1 MTPQELGLPSKFQSF
16 RTEIDQAGVIFQ
28 LASSPSPVSV
38 LCAPP
43 GAGKSPIYIGTSK
56 LMALLADNPNFRTLI
71 LVKTKALEDQLLSEF
86 SSIGM
91 VGIRGHSNYSCAD
104 LSFGEDEELLDMQCS
119 GRRGGICFYN
129 EKVQECLSSN
139 LVVTNNAHW
148 FHTEN
153 CNDGGRL
160 GRFDLIIIDEAH
172 KVHNTLVD
180 FVSIKLDE
188 SLFFRRLRLKLP
200 KEFTYLTWSK
210 FADKALYAVQDTLE
224 DQFLSRKQQI
234 VLEKLEKAIKRIDF
248 EVLPSIDKWRMIPG
262 IKGLTLSPVW
272 GRDYAERFLFRGIP
286 QSIFCS
292 ATINKKTP
300 ELFGI
305 EESGSEYIEVGS
317 SFEKQRRPF
326 YYLPVYVIDYKISDH
341 WIREVVRRIEELIE
355 TRTIALNWKGI
366 IHSISYKWSDRIFA
380 ALKPEYRELAYI
392 HNSRNAKDVI
402 DAFRSE
408 SQGCV
413 LISPIVQEGHDFAD
427 DLCRYQVIW
436 KVPFVDSRDPLVEAR
451 AKEDKTY
458 RTMLA
463 IEAMEQMYGRPVR
476 NFNDWAETYIFD
488 KHWQHF
494 RNQFGFHKWF
504 RLAWRQV
511 DRMPEPLNFD

>member
-1 MTPQELGLPSKFQSF
+1 MLTPQELGMPEKFISF
-16 RTEIDQAGVIFQ
+16 REEIDQAGVIFS
-28 LASSPSPVSV
+28 LASSSFPVSV

-43 GAGKSPIYIGTSK
+43 GAGKSAIYIAVSK
-56 LMALLADNPNFRTLI
+56 LIPLLADNPNFRTLI

-119 GRRGGICFYN
+119 GRRGGICFYQ
-129 EKVQECLSSN
+129 EKVAECLNSN

-148 FHTEN
+148 FHIEN
-153 CNDGGRL
+153 CNDGYRL
-160 GRFDLIIIDEAH
+160 GKFDLIIIDEAH

-188 SLFFRRLRLKLP
+188 SLFQRFLGLRLP
-200 KEFTYLTWSK
+200 KDFTYLEWSK
-210 FADKALYAVQDTLE
+210 FTDKAQSELQDAL
-224 DQFLSRKQQI
+224 QGQLLSRKQQV
-234 VLEKLEKAIKRIDF
+234 VLEKAEKAVSRIEH
-248 EVLPSIDKWRMIPG
+248 EVLSGIDKWRMIPG
-262 IKGLTLSPVW
+262 VKGLTLSPVW
-272 GRDYAERFLFRGIP
+272 GRDYADRFLFRDIP

-305 EESGSEYIEVGS
+305 SESESEYVEVGS

-326 YYLPVYVIDYKISDH
+326 YYLPVYAIDYKISDH
-341 WIREVVRRIEELIE
+341 WIREVVKRIEQLIE
-355 TRTIALNWKGI
+355 TRTIALGWKGI
-366 IHSISYKWSDRIFA
+366 IHSISYKWSERIFSS
-380 ALKPEYRELAYI
+380 LAPQFRDLVYI
-392 HNSRNAKDVI
+392 HDSRNAKDVI
-402 DAFRSE
+402 DAFRSDK
-408 SQGCV
+408 SGCI

-488 KHWQHF
+488 KHWHHF
-494 RNQFGFHKWF
+494 RNNFGFHKWF

-511 DRMPEPLNFD
+511 DRMPEPLNF